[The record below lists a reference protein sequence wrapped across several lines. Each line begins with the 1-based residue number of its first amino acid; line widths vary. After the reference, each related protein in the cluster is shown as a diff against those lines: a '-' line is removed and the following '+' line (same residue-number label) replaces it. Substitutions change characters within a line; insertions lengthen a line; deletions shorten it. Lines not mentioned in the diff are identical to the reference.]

1 MAKVT
6 AWIAGND
13 FVSPADVS
21 AQFIPVTGHRVRLST
36 RARMDGVEKESVL
49 AEILEREE
57 RPFFKG
63 R

>member
-1 MAKVT
+1 M
-6 AWIAGND
+6 
-13 FVSPADVS
+13 S
-21 AQFIPVTGHRVRLST
+21 AQFIPVTDHRVRLST